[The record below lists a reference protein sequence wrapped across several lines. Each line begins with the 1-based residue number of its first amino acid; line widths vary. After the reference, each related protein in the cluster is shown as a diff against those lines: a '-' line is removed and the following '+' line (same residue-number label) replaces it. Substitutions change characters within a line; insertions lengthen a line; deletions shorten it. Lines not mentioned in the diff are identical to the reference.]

1 MLDANHCAFKLISS
15 AQSHTDDATV
25 LKLRPLQSQLR
36 FLQVR
41 TEPSLFGGTPG
52 IYSLH
57 RGRLEGMGRAVCL
70 RRFQFR

>member
-15 AQSHTDDATV
+15 AQSHTGGATV

-36 FLQVR
+36 FLQVC
-41 TEPSLFGGTPG
+41 TEPFGGTPE

-57 RGRLEGMGRAVCL
+57 RGRPEGMGKAVCL
-70 RRFQFR
+70 RRFQFQ